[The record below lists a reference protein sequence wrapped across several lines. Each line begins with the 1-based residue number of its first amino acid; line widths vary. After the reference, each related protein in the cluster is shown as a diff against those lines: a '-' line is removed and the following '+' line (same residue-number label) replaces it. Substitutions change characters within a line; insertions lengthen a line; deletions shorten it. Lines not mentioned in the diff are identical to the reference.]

1 MLLQN
6 TVCLLIEMRRKF
18 KKMLENFKPTN
29 LFVVLKG
36 CWKLILLNV
45 INITYKIKHN
55 LLIKK
60 PLQTIK
66 KILTVKSLVRDIDQ
80 EIKV

>member
-6 TVCLLIEMRRKF
+6 TVCLFIEMRRKF

-29 LFVVLKG
+29 LFIVLKG

-45 INITYKIKHN
+45 NITYKIKHN
-55 LLIKK
+55 LLIK

-66 KILTVKSLVRDIDQ
+66 KILTVKSLVGNISQ

>member
-1 MLLQN
+1 MNSNSLMLLQN
-6 TVCLLIEMRRKF
+6 TVCLFIEMTTKF
-18 KKMLENFKPTN
+18 KKILENFKPTS

-45 INITYKIKHN
+45 NLTYKIKDN
-55 LLIKK
+55 LLIK

-66 KILTVKSLVRDIDQ
+66 KYLQ
-80 EIKV
+80 